1 MMVLLTQGIITGVQA
16 LCKRSVRSGIFYWT
30 QFWIFFFSIVFSIVV
45 FLGKIIWLGDNVA
58 HCFSFFLTVLFT
70 QSALF
75 ILIEKI
81 ISTLVLIVPSLVF
94 LFQGERSTLGAM
106 SLGSLS
112 QSGSLSPRRN
122 SRSSLGGSRSS
133 LHRSNES
140 LPTASRSATADAIF
154 ME

>member
-1 MMVLLTQGIITGVQA
+1 M
-16 LCKRSVRSGIFYWT
+16 
-30 QFWIFFFSIVFSIVV
+30 VFSTEHKILNVKSKLSIAV
-45 FLGKIIWLGDNVA
+45 FLRKISWLGDNVA
-58 HCFSFFLTVLFT
+58 HCFSFFLTVLIK

-75 ILIEKI
+75 ILMEKI
-81 ISTLVLIVPSLVF
+81 ISTFVLIVPSLVF

-154 ME
+154 MEEFGKGQKEAAAAREGK